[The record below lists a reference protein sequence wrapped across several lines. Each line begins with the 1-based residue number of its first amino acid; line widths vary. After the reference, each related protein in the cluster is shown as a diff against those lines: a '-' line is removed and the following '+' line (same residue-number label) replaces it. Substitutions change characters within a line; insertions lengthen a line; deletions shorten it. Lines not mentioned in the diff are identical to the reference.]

1 MSDTQDCAVLVVDAD
16 QPRLFETDRRLV
28 DVAVG
33 LLFRSDGHFLM
44 CTRPPGKAY
53 AGYWEFPGGKLE
65 VGEEVLAA
73 LKRELSEE
81 IGIQPTNIAFWKTL
95 VVDYP
100 HAMVRLHFC
109 KVHAWNGEVSMLE
122 GQRFAWETHPVRV
135 HPVLPGTV
143 PVLAWLQQPS

>member
-1 MSDTQDCAVLVVDAD
+1 MPDETQPVLVVDSA
-16 QPRLFETDRRLV
+16 QKRSPASDRPLL

-33 LLFRSDGHFLM
+33 LLFREDGRFLL

-65 VGEEVLAA
+65 RDEDVVAA
-73 LKRELSEE
+73 LTRELSEE
-81 IGIQPTNIAFWKTL
+81 IGVRPTEIAPWKVL

-109 KVHAWNGEVSMLE
+109 KVTGWDGELTMLE
-122 GQRFAWETHPVRV
+122 GQQFSWELHPVQV
-135 HPVLPGTV
+135 QPILPGTI
-143 PVLAWLQQPS
+143 PVLDWLQRPL